1 LLCYI
6 WIFKKKSP
14 NSCLL
19 TKGALGDFIIH
30 LGLHITMKNR
40 DLIFCLLLW
49 IVLTGCGATR
59 AIYGVPEVQWTRM
72 NETERQAT
80 IDYFK
85 QQQEIN
91 AATRIQA
98 EKAREE
104 AEEFASQCH
113 DVEKYEHP
121 SEKCEVI
128 QRHRWLFQQ

>member
-1 LLCYI
+1 
-6 WIFKKKSP
+6 
-14 NSCLL
+14 
-19 TKGALGDFIIH
+19 
-30 LGLHITMKNR
+30 MKNR
-40 DLIFCLLLW
+40 YLIFCLLW

-59 AIYGVPEVQWTRM
+59 AIYGVPEVQWARM

-91 AATRIQA
+91 AVTRIQA
-98 EKAREE
+98 EKAKTE

-113 DVEKYEHP
+113 DAETYQHP

-128 QRHRWLFQQ
+128 QHHRWLFQKENH

>member
-1 LLCYI
+1 
-6 WIFKKKSP
+6 
-14 NSCLL
+14 
-19 TKGALGDFIIH
+19 
-30 LGLHITMKNR
+30 MKPHN
-40 DLIFCLLLW
+40 LIVCLLW

-59 AIYGVPEVQWTRM
+59 AIYGVPEGQWQQM

-80 IDYFK
+80 IEYFK
-85 QQQEIN
+85 RQQEIH

-113 DVEKYEHP
+113 DVETYQPP

-128 QRHRWLFQQ
+128 QRRWWLFQK